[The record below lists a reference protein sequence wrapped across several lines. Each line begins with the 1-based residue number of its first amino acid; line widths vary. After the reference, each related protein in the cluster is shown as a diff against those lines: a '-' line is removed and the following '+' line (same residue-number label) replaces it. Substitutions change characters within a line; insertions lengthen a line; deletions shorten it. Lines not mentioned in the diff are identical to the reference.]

1 MERRRFLESGGA
13 LGAAAAAT
21 VASAAAT
28 ALPGCSSAAPAARP
42 SGKTF
47 VLVHGAW
54 HGAWSWERLTP
65 LLRARGHEVRV
76 LTLAGVGE
84 RIGEISTAID
94 LETHIADVTGFIRS
108 QDLRQV
114 VLVGHSYGGYPIT
127 GALDRLAAERRI
139 DTVVYLD
146 AFAPHDGER
155 MLDYLDATGKA
166 ELQAAHRAGN
176 PRWPK
181 LPAKAF
187 GLGNPADIA
196 WVDARLTDHPNGTYL
211 QPISLRAAPG
221 AAARK
226 RLYIAASAPA
236 MPVFDAHKARLR
248 NDPAW
253 TFVEVQGGHD
263 AMVDHADTIAR
274 LLDAHA

>member
-1 MERRRFLESGGA
+1 MERRRFLESSGA

-28 ALPGCSSAAPAARP
+28 ALPGCSSAAPAPRP

-114 VLVGHSYGGYPIT
+114 VLVGHSYGGMVIT
-127 GALDRLAAERRI
+127 EAADRAADKLKALVYVDALIPGDGQCSLDLRSEEQNRI
-139 DTVVYLD
+139 
-146 AFAPHDGER
+146 FH
-155 MLDYLDATGKA
+155 
-166 ELQAAHRAGN
+166 
-176 PRWPK
+176 
-181 LPAKAF
+181 AKAKA
-187 GLGNPADIA
+187 GGGWRIAPTKAADFNVNAADQA
-196 WVDARLTDHPNGTYL
+196 WVDGNCTDMSIACFTKRVRLTGAIDRVPNRMY
-211 QPISLRAAPG
+211 IRAG
-221 AAARK
+221 GFT
-226 RLYIAASAPA
+226 SEH
-236 MPVFDAHKARLR
+236 FDSMLAKAKADGRFDCHTLS
-248 NDPAW
+248 
-253 TFVEVQGGHD
+253 GGHD
-263 AMVDHADTIAR
+263 LMVDQPDELTD
-274 LLDAHA
+274 LLLKAG

>member
-1 MERRRFLESGGA
+1 
-13 LGAAAAAT
+13 
-21 VASAAAT
+21 
-28 ALPGCSSAAPAARP
+28 
-42 SGKTF
+42 
-47 VLVHGAW
+47 
-54 HGAWSWERLTP
+54 
-65 LLRARGHEVRV
+65 
-76 LTLAGVGE
+76 
-84 RIGEISTAID
+84 
-94 LETHIADVTGFIRS
+94 
-108 QDLRQV
+108 